1 MRCKCRTKPKSRE
14 YKHKQECFMYEQ
26 SRLVEGGARSE
37 YLMDM
42 MIIYQYTVEIGTE
55 YVTSSIYFNFN
66 FN

>member
-1 MRCKCRTKPKSRE
+1 
-14 YKHKQECFMYEQ
+14 MYEQ

-55 YVTSSIYFNFN
+55 YVTSSIYFYFY
-66 FN
+66 FY